1 MLDRQ
6 LDALKEAGCERIFQD
21 RASGAGRGRA
31 QLAACLDYLRKGDVL
46 VVLDL
51 DRLGRQAAELITLID
66 ELEKKGIGF
75 RALNS
80 AMDTSTPA
88 GRAFMQIQA
97 AFAETE
103 RNVIRQRIREG
114 MKAARARGRKG
125 GRPRVMTPEKLR
137 YAQHLMVDPKRSIPE
152 ICGELGDTP
161 ASTLYHYLRVD
172 GTLKSP
178 RLRFLEKQY
187 GCVPREP
194 AAYKYVCRAKR
205 PAKKEADTLL
215 RGIVNSD

>member
-1 MLDRQ
+1 MSKVGYARVSTLEGRQVLDRQ

-31 QLAACLDYLRKGDVL
+31 QLAACLDYLRSGDAL

-80 AMDTSTPA
+80 PMDTTTPV

-97 AFAETE
+97 AFAEME
-103 RNVIRQRIREG
+103 RNVIKQRIREG
-114 MKAARARGRKG
+114 IKAARARGRNG

-137 YAQHLMVDPKRSIPE
+137 YAQHLMADQTRSITR
-152 ICGELGDTP
+152 ICGELGDIPT
-161 ASTLYHYLRVD
+161 STLYHYLHAD
-172 GTLKSP
+172 GILKAAGHQ
-178 RLRFLEKQY
+178 LLEK
-187 GCVPREP
+187 
-194 AAYKYVCRAKR
+194 
-205 PAKKEADTLL
+205 
-215 RGIVNSD
+215 SS